1 MLLSIIV
8 KSFNEEKNIERVIK
22 SALQVLEV
30 VSSGEVIIA
39 DSLSTDNTIPI
50 ASNYPV
56 KIVQLANKK
65 DRSCGVGAELGYR
78 YAKGKYLFFIDADME
93 INLDFVNTAISML
106 EKDISVVGIGGI
118 INEMNINNAEFRGR
132 VKRNVG
138 HLKPGN
144 VDRLN
149 GGGIFR
155 KKDIDTIGYF
165 TNRNLHAYEEYELAL
180 RIRQINKKLIRLD
193 KVSVNHY
200 GHTDSSINL
209 LFKRWNSRYTWG
221 GGELIKQTWSH
232 TYFLDVLRDLKIYR
246 NSLVILVW
254 LSLLIILSYL
264 SISVDLMYMYVL
276 IIMLLL
282 PLITLS
288 VKRRSVYDGLIGLF
302 SLIMTTVGI
311 IAGLF
316 FSKNIQPI
324 KDIKVVMIK

>member
-22 SALQVLEV
+22 SALQVLEA

-39 DSLSTDNTIPI
+39 DSLSTDNTISI

-56 KIVQLANKK
+56 KIVQLANTQ
-65 DRSCGVGAELGYR
+65 DRSCGIGGELGYR
-78 YAKGKYLFFIDADME
+78 YSKGKYLFFIDADME
-93 INLDFVNTAISML
+93 INLDFVNTALSML
-106 EKDISVVGIGGI
+106 EKDPSVVGIGGI
-118 INEMNINNAEFRGR
+118 IKEMNINNAEFRGR

-138 HLKPGN
+138 HLKPGK

-180 RIRQINKKLIRLD
+180 RIKQINKKLIRLD

-200 GHTDSSINL
+200 GHTDSSIKL
-209 LFKRWNSRYTWG
+209 LFKRWNSKYTWG

-232 TYFLDVLRDLKIYR
+232 PYFLDVLRDLKIYR

-264 SISVDLMYMYVL
+264 SINDNLMYMYVL
-276 IIMLLL
+276 VIMLLL

-288 VKRRSVYDGLIGLF
+288 VKRRSISDGLIGVF
-302 SLIMTTVGI
+302 SLILTTVGI

-316 FSKNIQPI
+316 ISKNIQPI